1 MPEYSEN
8 ATANTKLFAERAR
21 EIVEQE
27 IDRAKSLDTK
37 AGAVIAAS
45 VALTA
50 ASAAF
55 VLRLGDQS
63 AGTGA
68 KVLWTVEIGVAL
80 IALLIAGALAVW
92 ALAPMV
98 VRSQVAFH
106 ELKGWV
112 TLPVLE
118 QEPTTNEGTLLN
130 ASLLSIGVSRDANKA
145 KSERLRYS
153 SFALGAGLAAI
164 VALTISVAVSSAD
177 SAAAQGEG
185 EANGR
190 STGTAGESA
199 GKRAGAG
206 IGRFDLP
213 NARNGHGAARGSG
226 RGGA

>member
-1 MPEYSEN
+1 MAEYSEN
-8 ATANTKLFAERAR
+8 AMDNTKLFAERAR

-27 IDRAKSLDTK
+27 IDRARSLDTK

-68 KVLWTVEIGVAL
+68 KVLWTVEIGIAL

-106 ELKGWV
+106 ELTSWV

-118 QEPTTNEGTLLN
+118 QAPTTNEGTLLN
-130 ASLLSIGVSRDANKA
+130 ASLLSIGVSRNANKA

-153 SFALGAGLAAI
+153 SIALGAGLAAI
-164 VALTISVAVSSAD
+164 VALTISVAISSTD
-177 SAAAQGEG
+177 SAAQTGGEID
-185 EANGR
+185 GR
-190 STGTAGESA
+190 STGTAREST

-206 IGRFDLP
+206 AGRFDLP
-213 NARNGHGAARGSG
+213 DAGHGHGAARGLG